1 MKLSTLFTV
10 AGMFSLAACSSLG
23 QAGDA
28 CTTDADCEDGLE
40 CHVHEH
46 DEEEEEGEEHE
57 GEEEGGV
64 CEAHEEGDEE

>member
-1 MKLSTLFTV
+1 MKISTILTATAFL
-10 AGMFSLAACSSLG
+10 SLAACSSLG

-28 CTTDADCEDGLE
+28 CTTDADCEEGLE

-46 DEEEEEGEEHE
+46 DEEEEGEEHE